1 MVMKD
6 YSGERFGR
14 LTVLGFSRKEKGR
27 YFWTCKCDCGNIKE
41 VSIRELLTG
50 KTKSCGCFRRE
61 NPYRMKTNNLSGSRI
76 HTIYHNMK
84 SRCLNPKNDRYKDYG
99 GRGIKICDEWLG
111 KYVGFN
117 NFCKWAFENG
127 YSESLTLDRID
138 NDGNY
143 CPENCRWA
151 DAITQRRNSRRMKY
165 ITIGNKTK
173 CLKDWCEYYSIK
185 APALFNYARKHSV
198 SIEESLKRRIT
209 MLNTQA

>member
-1 MVMKD
+1 
-6 YSGERFGR
+6 
-14 LTVLGFSRKEKGR
+14 
-27 YFWTCKCDCGNIKE
+27 
-41 VSIRELLTG
+41 
-50 KTKSCGCFRRE
+50 
-61 NPYRMKTNNLSGSRI
+61 
-76 HTIYHNMK
+76 MK

-151 DAITQRRNSRRMKY
+151 DTITQRRNSRRMKY
-165 ITIGNKTK
+165 ITIGNETK
-173 CLKDWCEYYSIK
+173 CLKDWCEYYGIK
-185 APALFNYARKHSV
+185 APALFNYARKYSIP
-198 SIEESLKRRIT
+198 IEESLQRRIT